1 MIVNICDCDFFF
13 FFLPIDGN
21 LIKHFC
27 QIYSIFGVSDIAAT
41 EDRARWLFIRLL
53 QTDSLDVHQDD
64 HE

>member
-1 MIVNICDCDFFF
+1 MIVNICDWDF

-41 EDRARWLFIRLL
+41 EDKARWLFIRLL